1 METVQI
7 FGLITFSIS
16 AICGTILIWKSIDS
30 KREKEVEQ
38 HRINK
43 VASERIASDNAWALY
58 ENERAMR
65 VQAETREGIARHQL
79 ARERAKSSR
88 LEQLLSV
95 ADSSE
100 KKASA

>member
-7 FGLITFSIS
+7 LGIIVFGIC
-16 AICGTILIWKSIDS
+16 AICGTTLIWKGIDS
-30 KREKEVEQ
+30 RREKEITQ
-38 HRINK
+38 YRINK
-43 VASERIASDNAWALY
+43 VASERLASDNAWVLY

-65 VQAETREGIARHQL
+65 IQAETREGIAKHQL

-95 ADSSE
+95 AESSE
-100 KKASA
+100 KKVSA

>member
-1 METVQI
+1 MEAVQI
-7 FGLITFSIS
+7 FGLITFSIC
-16 AICGTILIWKSIDS
+16 AICGTILIWKGIDS

-65 VQAETREGIARHQL
+65 VQAETREGIAKHQL
-79 ARERAKSSR
+79 ARERAKTAR

-95 ADSSE
+95 AESSGT
-100 KKASA
+100 KVAS

>member
-1 METVQI
+1 MEMVQI
-7 FGLITFSIS
+7 FGLITFSIC
-16 AICGTILIWKSIDS
+16 AICGTVLIWKSIDS
-30 KREKEVEQ
+30 KRAKEIEQ

-65 VQAETREGIARHQL
+65 IQAETREGIAKHQL
-79 ARERAKSSR
+79 KREREKSSR

-95 ADSSE
+95 AESSG
-100 KKASA
+100 KKVSA